1 MSAAR
6 TPRARTP
13 KEMERP
19 RVRGEGWADCAAGEV
34 VGAAEGREEDG
45 GAVALL
51 GARVVRVEK
60 EDDVD
65 EAEEVD
71 REDSADEL
79 DAVAR
84 LLGSTVMPVLVGMVV
99 PVKTVYMDS
108 IVATT
113 ANAWPEGTANVPSP
127 DVQSQSPLAAS
138 DEQHQRLSPHGVRSP
153 LPSPATCR

>member
-19 RVRGEGWADCAAGEV
+19 RVRGEGWAVTEADCAAGEV

-60 EDDVD
+60 EDEVD

-84 LLGSTVMPVLVGMVV
+84 LLDSTVMPVLVGMVV
-99 PVKTVYMDS
+99 PVKTVYMES

-113 ANAWPEGTANVPSP
+113 ANAWPEGTANVLSP
-127 DVQSQSPLAAS
+127 DV
-138 DEQHQRLSPHGVRSP
+138 
-153 LPSPATCR
+153 